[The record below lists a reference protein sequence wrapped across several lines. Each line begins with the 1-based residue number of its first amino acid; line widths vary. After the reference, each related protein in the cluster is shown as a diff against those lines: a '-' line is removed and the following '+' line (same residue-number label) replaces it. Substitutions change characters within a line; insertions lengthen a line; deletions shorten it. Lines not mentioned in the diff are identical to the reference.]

1 MDEMN
6 NNTLENGA
14 TPENEATAEN
24 QNQEQKTYTAEE
36 VAKLVQSEADRRTN
50 QALAKQKK
58 EYERK
63 LSLSTLDEQQRKE
76 AEAKMKIEE
85 LQNQLAE
92 FQIEK
97 NKSELK
103 SVLSARGLSAEFA
116 DIITITDD
124 IEESQAK
131 IDTLDK
137 LFKAAVRAE
146 VERRL
151 AAAGGTPKGNGNN
164 TSGELTREAFAK
176 LSLKEQ
182 NALFKT
188 NPKLYNTL
196 TQRS

>member
-6 NNTLENGA
+6 TTITL
-14 TPENEATAEN
+14 ENEATAEN

-36 VAKLVQSEADRRTN
+36 VARLIQSEADRRTN

-58 EYERK
+58 EYEKK

-76 AEAKMKIEE
+76 AEAQMKIEE

-124 IEESQAK
+124 IEESQGR

-137 LFKAAVRAE
+137 LFKAAVKNE

-151 AAAGGTPKGNGNN
+151 AAAGGTPKGNGTN
-164 TSGELTREAFAK
+164 TGELTPEAFAK

-182 NALFKT
+182 NALFKA
-188 NPKLYNTL
+188 NPKLYNAL
-196 TQRS
+196 IQRS

>member
-1 MDEMN
+1 MNEEMN
-6 NNTLENGA
+6 NNTL
-14 TPENEATAEN
+14 ENEATAEN

-36 VAKLVQSEADRRTN
+36 VARLVQSEADRRTN

-63 LSLSTLDEQQRKE
+63 LSLSTLDEQQRKD

-182 NALFKT
+182 NDLFKT

>member
-1 MDEMN
+1 MN
-6 NNTLENGA
+6 NNTL
-14 TPENEATAEN
+14 ENEATAEN

-36 VAKLVQSEADRRTN
+36 VARLVQSEADRRTN

-63 LSLSTLDEQQRKE
+63 LSLSTLDEQQRKD